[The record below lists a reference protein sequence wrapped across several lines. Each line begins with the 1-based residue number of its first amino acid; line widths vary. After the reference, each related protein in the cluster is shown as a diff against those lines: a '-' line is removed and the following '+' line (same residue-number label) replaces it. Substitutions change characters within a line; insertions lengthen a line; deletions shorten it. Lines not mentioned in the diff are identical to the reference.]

1 MRIVLVTVC
10 SQSPFGCTNPLPPLP
25 TQPKR
30 RELLAAEAKL
40 AQKHDNPAN
49 IGVGCDK
56 HCICDIPGQIPC
68 PAIVPLPNHMRGKF
82 QRQVD

>member
-1 MRIVLVTVC
+1 MD
-10 SQSPFGCTNPLPPLP
+10 PF
-25 TQPKR
+25 QH

-49 IGVGCDK
+49 IGVGCGK